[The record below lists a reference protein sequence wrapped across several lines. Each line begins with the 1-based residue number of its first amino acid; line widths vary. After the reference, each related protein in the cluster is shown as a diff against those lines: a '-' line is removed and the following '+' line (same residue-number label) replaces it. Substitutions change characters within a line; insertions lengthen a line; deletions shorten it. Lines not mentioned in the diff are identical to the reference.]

1 MIIREP
7 YKALIEVGGV
17 ILNLKS
23 AIADTEESVDKTVD
37 MHKKSFCIMLP
48 RKKGNDVLI
57 PYAPSG
63 RYWEDDNSPKDPP
76 INSKSPPRRKSKR
89 LQDLERKK

>member
-1 MIIREP
+1 MENKVVVIKGLEELFRLLESEP
-7 YKALIEVGGV
+7 
-17 ILNLKS
+17 
-23 AIADTEESVDKTVD
+23 EESVDKTVD

-63 RYWEDDNSPKDPP
+63 RHWEDDNSPKDPP

-89 LQDLERKK
+89 LQDLQRKK

>member
-1 MIIREP
+1 MENKVVVIKGLEELFRLLESEP
-7 YKALIEVGGV
+7 
-17 ILNLKS
+17 
-23 AIADTEESVDKTVD
+23 EESVDKTVD

>member
-1 MIIREP
+1 MENKVVVIKGLEELFRSLESEP
-7 YKALIEVGGV
+7 
-17 ILNLKS
+17 
-23 AIADTEESVDKTVD
+23 EESVDKTVD

>member
-1 MIIREP
+1 MEN
-7 YKALIEVGGV
+7 KVVV
-17 ILNLKS
+17 IKGLKKLFHGCNS
-23 AIADTEESVDKTVD
+23 EAAESVDKTVD

-89 LQDLERKK
+89 LQDLQRKK